1 MEWWDQFAK
10 TFIASIFLAFVMFA
24 VFVAGQMHPW
34 PNRGQA
40 VTAAS
45 SPLRGSQDAR
55 APASCAPGYLDGRP
69 VCGVPFARLIANPER
84 YQGAMI
90 AVTGFLVATG
100 AGSQSLFPGEDSY
113 RNSGQ
118 YERIEIGA
126 IGDGLRPKL
135 QAGVWV
141 RIIGT
146 FDTAS
151 VEEPWSLGA
160 IARPSYIA
168 EARPAPFVASAA
180 APPRIALGTIAPPP
194 MTPAI
199 TPPPA
204 PVPPPAPPPATFAN
218 AQPSVS
224 IALPPANAADAH

>member
-10 TFIASIFLAFVMFA
+10 TFLASIFLAFVMFA

-40 VTAAS
+40 VATAS
-45 SPLRGSQDAR
+45 SPLRGSPDAR

-84 YQGAMI
+84 YQGATI
-90 AVTGFLVATG
+90 AVTGFLVTTG
-100 AGSQSLFPGEDSY
+100 AGSQSLFPDEDSY

-141 RIIGT
+141 RIIGA
-146 FDTAS
+146 FDMAS

-168 EARPAPFVASAA
+168 EARPAPSVASAA
-180 APPRIALGTIAPPP
+180 APAPPRIALGTPPP
-194 MTPAI
+194 PPPAPAI
-199 TPPPA
+199 TPPPS
-204 PVPPPAPPPATFAN
+204 APPETFAT